1 MIIPNVKSTIPCLF
15 KLIQLISLP
24 HRTYKRPYK
33 HISNGPFTHLFLLI
47 ICEITTHTPLKYRIL
62 YLKLDN
68 TQCKFYHSMP
78 LHTYT
83 ANFAPSSNLQEI
95 LLAYKHNSNDPPF
108 AHLFVLIIFE
118 PISYIYATHATQT
131 SYFRPNIQR
140 KVCHSSPHHTY
151 KVQIHIH

>member
-1 MIIPNVKSTIPCLF
+1 MYTPHMPLKPHILCLKHDNTQCKIYHSMPF
-15 KLIQLISLP
+15 ILIQLISLP

-62 YLKLDN
+62 YQKHDN

-95 LLAYKHNSNDPPF
+95 LSNSPF
-108 AHLFVLIIFE
+108 IQHFLLIICE
-118 PISYIYATHATQT
+118 II
-131 SYFRPNIQR
+131 
-140 KVCHSSPHHTY
+140 V
-151 KVQIHIH
+151 